1 MGLGSEIRDLEKT
14 FSGSR
19 IPGSK
24 RHRIPDPDP
33 QHCLFYTCISLISR
47 GDKPVVTA
55 KDAKGLK
62 YKMSE
67 EFTVEAFET
76 FVTAL
81 KAGELEPFLKSGMCN
96 IVLGSVSDPLSL
108 SVADP

>member
-1 MGLGSEIRDLEKT
+1 M
-14 FSGSR
+14 
-19 IPGSK
+19 
-24 RHRIPDPDP
+24 
-33 QHCLFYTCISLISR
+33 
-47 GDKPVVTA
+47 VTA

-81 KAGELEPFLKSGMCN
+81 KAGELEPFLKSGTYVETSCEALFR
-96 IVLGSVSDPLSL
+96 IHFRGSGSESDYF
-108 SVADP
+108 AE

>member
-1 MGLGSEIRDLEKT
+1 M
-14 FSGSR
+14 
-19 IPGSK
+19 
-24 RHRIPDPDP
+24 
-33 QHCLFYTCISLISR
+33 
-47 GDKPVVTA
+47 VTA

-81 KAGELEPFLKSGMCN
+81 KAGELEPFLKSGMLKHRAKHCF
-96 IVLGSVSDPLSL
+96 GSTFTDPDPNSIISL
-108 SVADP
+108 NRIRM

>member
-1 MGLGSEIRDLEKT
+1 M
-14 FSGSR
+14 
-19 IPGSK
+19 
-24 RHRIPDPDP
+24 
-33 QHCLFYTCISLISR
+33 
-47 GDKPVVTA
+47 VTA

-81 KAGELEPFLKSGMCN
+81 KAGELEPFLKSGTYVKTSC
-96 IVLGSVSDPLSL
+96 
-108 SVADP
+108 

>member
-1 MGLGSEIRDLEKT
+1 M
-14 FSGSR
+14 
-19 IPGSK
+19 
-24 RHRIPDPDP
+24 
-33 QHCLFYTCISLISR
+33 
-47 GDKPVVTA
+47 VTA

-81 KAGELEPFLKSGMCN
+81 KAGELEPFLKSGMWN
-96 IVLGSVSDPLSL
+96 IVLSQCFGSSLTDPDTDPNSIISLNRTGCRKFLSEKNVFFL
-108 SVADP
+108 LIP

>member
-1 MGLGSEIRDLEKT
+1 
-14 FSGSR
+14 
-19 IPGSK
+19 
-24 RHRIPDPDP
+24 
-33 QHCLFYTCISLISR
+33 
-47 GDKPVVTA
+47 VVTA

-81 KAGELEPFLKSGMCN
+81 KAGELEPFLKSGTLKHRAKNCFES
-96 IVLGSVSDPLSL
+96 IF
-108 SVADP
+108 ADPDPNQIIFLNRIWMQASSEYGSKCDKINV

>member
-1 MGLGSEIRDLEKT
+1 
-14 FSGSR
+14 
-19 IPGSK
+19 
-24 RHRIPDPDP
+24 
-33 QHCLFYTCISLISR
+33 
-47 GDKPVVTA
+47 VVTA

-81 KAGELEPFLKSGMCN
+81 KAGELEPFLKSGM
-96 IVLGSVSDPLSL
+96 LKHRARQFFESTF
-108 SVADP
+108 ADPDTNQIILLNRMWMQASFESGSKCDKINV